1 MFVGDEV
8 PLDVSFTAA
17 QTRLV
22 NLIRGG
28 LLGGASQEAYSDGI
42 TGLARV
48 GPMGS
53 VPGLSRLV
61 QVHFRELKA
70 SDDSA
75 RLALRWEA
83 TGPGGE
89 LFPALDADITLTP
102 AGNHSTTLT
111 LTGAYRPPL
120 GTVGAELD
128 RAILYRVAAATIRAF
143 LHRVADA
150 IVHPARAAEPR
161 TKAADPDPPGLLPE
175 PETS

>member
-1 MFVGDEV
+1 
-8 PLDVSFTAA
+8 
-17 QTRLV
+17 
-22 NLIRGG
+22 
-28 LLGGASQEAYSDGI
+28 
-42 TGLARV
+42 
-48 GPMGS
+48 
-53 VPGLSRLV
+53 
-61 QVHFRELKA
+61 
-70 SDDSA
+70 
-75 RLALRWEA
+75 
-83 TGPGGE
+83 

-161 TKAADPDPPGLLPE
+161 TKAADPDPPGLPPE